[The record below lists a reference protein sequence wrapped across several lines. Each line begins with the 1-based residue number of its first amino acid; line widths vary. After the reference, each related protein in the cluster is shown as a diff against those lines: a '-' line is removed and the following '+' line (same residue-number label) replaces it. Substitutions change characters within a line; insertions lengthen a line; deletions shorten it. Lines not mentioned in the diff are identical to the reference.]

1 MAKRWHD
8 NVAKRWHDNVAKSW
22 HVNVANQI
30 ALCLEC
36 LTANLEV
43 GHGCSCTKQISCK
56 KKRSFVKM
64 YVLCENYFNTQKFLA
79 FTVGDRKIPGS

>member
-8 NVAKRWHDNVAKSW
+8 NVAKRCDNVAKRW
-22 HVNVANQI
+22 HENVANRI

-43 GHGCSCTKQISCK
+43 VGQGCSCTKQISCK
-56 KKRSFVKM
+56 KRSFVKM
-64 YVLCENYFNTQKFLA
+64 YVLCDNYFKTHKFLA